1 MIASSGSSLYLGT
14 GYYYLVLFLP
24 VWLSEYHVHILVL
37 DEYCTTT
44 SNWRI
49 DNCTKTLLTSGD
61 GDRNDYDNSYSI
73 LEYTTRT
80 TKILAGEE
88 PESST

>member
-1 MIASSGSSLYLGT
+1 M
-14 GYYYLVLFLP
+14 
-24 VWLSEYHVHILVL
+24 
-37 DEYCTTT
+37 
-44 SNWRI
+44 
-49 DNCTKTLLTSGD
+49 TSGD
-61 GDRNDYDNSYSI
+61 GDRNYYDNSYSI